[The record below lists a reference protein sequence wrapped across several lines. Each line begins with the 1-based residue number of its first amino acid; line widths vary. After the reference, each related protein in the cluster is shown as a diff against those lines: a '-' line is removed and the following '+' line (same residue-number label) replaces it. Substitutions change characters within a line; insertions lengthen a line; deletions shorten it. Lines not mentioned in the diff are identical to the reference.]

1 MSFPLTHK
9 ADQWITKILA
19 RPGMDEDTLT
29 QKKINWISS
38 IAVTSMIFC
47 VTMVYHIVF
56 PQLKLL
62 IYYGLI
68 LTVIYIQGVIKPLF
82 TYQMG
87 VWRVFIDQGAVV
99 IITFIFILL
108 LGGIANSGGLIF
120 VGLAQVFFS
129 LNFRE
134 KRATLWIFIIYVITV
149 VLAGLLDSRLTVP
162 PEMTP
167 EVNISLYVVNLLWIS
182 GFAMLFVMSFITQ
195 KIKLEHMETDRIRE
209 LDESKTKLYTNITHE
224 FRTPLTIITGM
235 NDLIRSDPDK
245 WLREGSEKIERNAG
259 ILLNL
264 VNQMLDLSRLESGN
278 MPVRMIR
285 GDINTYIRYIVELFQ
300 SMAALSRI
308 SLNYSPRESVLV
320 IDYEPE
326 KLLQIISNLVSNALK
341 FTQPT
346 GRVEVSSAL
355 RDDGWL
361 EIRVSDTG
369 QGIPENHLP
378 YIFDRFYRVDE
389 YNANSSVGSGLGLSL
404 TRELVKLLGGTIV
417 AGSIYGEGTE
427 FVINLPVTHDAP
439 LQETP
444 ALHEMKGGILSYLQT
459 GRRSDALSQALNHK
473 HYEKPLL
480 LVVDDNAD
488 VVYYLIS
495 LLERNFDLIVA
506 SNGKEGIMKAVEFVP
521 DIILS
526 DVMMPVMDGISMLDT
541 VKNDFRTSHIP
552 VVLLTAKAD
561 IASRLEGLERGADAY
576 ITKPFNRE
584 ELKVQLRAL
593 ISQRIKLQERYA
605 GFGTLVLTEDK
616 DFHYEDTFMR
626 RIREIML
633 VNLGDEGFD
642 IHRLSNEMA
651 MSRTQLYRKFRSLTN
666 MTITEYLRS
675 LRLHRAKELLHDSLL
690 TVAETAYRTGFK
702 NVSHFS
708 RVFKREFGENPSALR
723 K

>member
-1 MSFPLTHK
+1 MSSSLTLK

-19 RPGMDEDTLT
+19 RPGMDDDTIT

-47 VTMVYHIVF
+47 VTMVYHILF
-56 PQLKLL
+56 PQLKIL
-62 IYYGLI
+62 IYYGFI
-68 LTVIYIQGVIKPLF
+68 LTAIYLQGVIIPLF
-82 TYQMG
+82 SYQIG
-87 VWRVFIDQGAVV
+87 VWHAFIDQSAVV
-99 IITFIFILL
+99 IITFICILL
-108 LGGIANSGGLIF
+108 LGGIPTSGGLIF

-134 KRATLWIFIIYVITV
+134 KRATIWIFIIYFITV
-149 VLAGLLDSRLTVP
+149 VLAGVLHPRLTVP
-162 PEMTP
+162 SEMTA

-195 KIKLEHMETDRIRE
+195 KIKIEHMETDRIRE
-209 LDESKTKLYTNITHE
+209 LDEAKTRLYTNITHE

-235 NDLIRSDPDK
+235 NDLIRSDPVK
-245 WLREGSEKIERNAG
+245 WLGEGSEKIDRNAR

-264 VNQMLDLSRLESGN
+264 VNQMLDLSRLESGR

-285 GDINTYIRYIVELFQ
+285 ADVNSYIRYIVELFQ
-300 SMAALSRI
+300 SMAALAKV
-308 SLNYSPRESVLV
+308 SLNYTPAESSVI

-326 KLLQIISNLVSNALK
+326 KLLHIISNLISNAIK
-341 FTQPT
+341 FTQSH

-355 RDDGWL
+355 MDGSRF

-369 QGIPENHLP
+369 HGIPENHLP
-378 YIFDRFYRVDE
+378 YIFDRFYRVE
-389 YNANSSVGSGLGLSL
+389 EHNGNATSGSGLGLSL
-404 TRELVKLLGGTIV
+404 TKEMVKLLGGTIT

-427 FVINLPVTHDAP
+427 FVIDLPVTTDAP
-439 LQETP
+439 LQEGP
-444 ALHEMKGGILSYLQT
+444 LLHEMKGRISAYLLSGTRNETHSRALT
-459 GRRSDALSQALNHK
+459 LRRN
-473 HYEKPLL
+473 EKPML
-480 LVVDDNAD
+480 LVVEDNYD
-488 VVYYLIS
+488 VVFYLMS
-495 LLERNFDLIVA
+495 LLERDYDLIVA
-506 SNGKEGIMKAVEFVP
+506 ANGEEGVLKAVEYVP

-526 DVMMPVMDGISMLDT
+526 DVMMPVMDGITMLDS

-576 ITKPFNRE
+576 ITKPFEQE
-584 ELKVQLRAL
+584 ELRVQLRAL

-605 GFGTLVLTEDK
+605 GFGSPGFMEDK
-616 DFHYEDTFMR
+616 DFHYEDSFMR
-626 RIREIML
+626 RVREIML
-633 VNLGDEGFD
+633 TNLADEGFD

-666 MTITEYLRS
+666 MAITEYMRY
-675 LRLHRAKELLHDSLL
+675 LRLQRAKQMLNETTL

-708 RVFKREFGENPSALR
+708 RVFKREFGENPSTVR

>member
-68 LTVIYIQGVIKPLF
+68 LTAIYLQGVIKPLF

-87 VWRVFIDQGAVV
+87 VWRVFIDQSAVV

-108 LGGIANSGGLIF
+108 LGGIPNSGGLIF

-149 VLAGLLDSRLTVP
+149 VLAGLLHSRLTVP

-182 GFAMLFVMSFITQ
+182 GFAMLFVLNFITQ
-195 KIKLEHMETDRIRE
+195 KIKLEHMETDRVRE

-235 NDLIRSDPDK
+235 NDLIRSDPVK
-245 WLREGSEKIERNAG
+245 WLGEGSEKIERNAG

-285 GDINTYIRYIVELFQ
+285 GDINKYIRYIVELFQ

-308 SLNYSPRESVLV
+308 SLNYSSRESVVV

-341 FTQPT
+341 FTQPS

-361 EIRVSDTG
+361 EIRVSDNG

-389 YNANSSVGSGLGLSL
+389 YNTNSSVGSGLGLSL
-404 TRELVKLLGGTIV
+404 TRELVKLLGGTIA

-427 FVINLPVTHDAP
+427 FVITLPVTHDAP

-459 GRRSDALSQALNHK
+459 GKRTDALSQALNHK
-473 HYEKPLL
+473 HHEKPML

-495 LLERNFDLIVA
+495 LLERDFDLIVA

-708 RVFKREFGENPSALR
+708 RVFKREFGENPSAIR
-723 K
+723 R

>member
-9 ADQWITKILA
+9 ADQFITKILA

-56 PQLKLL
+56 PELKLL
-62 IYYGLI
+62 IYYGFI
-68 LTVIYIQGVIKPLF
+68 LTAIYLQGVILPLF
-82 TYQMG
+82 TYHIG
-87 VWRVFIDQGAVV
+87 VWRGFIDQSGVV

-149 VLAGLLDSRLTVP
+149 VLAGVLDSRLTVP
-162 PEMTP
+162 PEMTR

-182 GFAMLFVMSFITQ
+182 GFAMLFVLNFITQ
-195 KIKLEHMETDRIRE
+195 KIKLEHMETERVRE

-235 NDLIRSDPDK
+235 NDLIRSDPGK
-245 WLREGSEKIERNAG
+245 WLSEGSEKIERNAG

-264 VNQMLDLSRLESGN
+264 VNQMLDLARLESGN

-285 GDINTYIRYIVELFQ
+285 GDMNTYIRYIVELFR
-300 SMAALSRI
+300 SLAALSRI
-308 SLNYSPRESVLV
+308 SLNYTPRETEVV

-341 FTQPT
+341 FTQSN

-355 RDDGWL
+355 RDDGWF
-361 EIRVSDTG
+361 EIRVSDNG

-378 YIFDRFYRVDE
+378 HIFDRFYRVDE
-389 YNANSSVGSGLGLSL
+389 YTTDSSVGSGLGLSL

-417 AGSIYGEGTE
+417 AGSIFGEGTE
-427 FVINLPVTHDAP
+427 FVINLPVTRDAP
-439 LQETP
+439 LQEAP
-444 ALHEMKGGILSYLQT
+444 ALHEMKGGILTYLQT
-459 GRRSDALSQALNHK
+459 GKRSDALSQALNRK
-473 HYEKPLL
+473 HHEKPML

-495 LLERNFDLIVA
+495 LLERDFDLIVA

-526 DVMMPVMDGISMLDT
+526 DVMMPVMDGISMLDA

-605 GFGTLVLTEDK
+605 GFGTLLLTEDK

-626 RIREIML
+626 RIREIMI

-690 TVAETAYRTGFK
+690 TVAETAYMTGFK

-708 RVFKREFGENPSALR
+708 RVFKREFGENPSAIR
-723 K
+723 R

>member
-1 MSFPLTHK
+1 MSFPLIHK

-38 IAVTSMIFC
+38 IAVTSMILC

-56 PQLKLL
+56 PELKLL
-62 IYYGLI
+62 IYYGFI
-68 LTVIYIQGVIKPLF
+68 LTAIYLQGVIMPLI

-87 VWRVFIDQGAVV
+87 VWRVFIDQSAVV

-108 LGGIANSGGLIF
+108 LGGIPNSGGLIF

-162 PEMTP
+162 PEMTA

-195 KIKLEHMETDRIRE
+195 KIKLEHMETDRVRE

-235 NDLIRSDPDK
+235 NDLIRSDPVK
-245 WLREGSEKIERNAG
+245 WLSEGSEKIERNAG

-264 VNQMLDLSRLESGN
+264 VNQMLDLSRLETGN

-285 GDINTYIRYIVELFQ
+285 GNINTYLRYIVELFQ
-300 SMAALSRI
+300 SMAALSRV
-308 SLNYSPRESVLV
+308 SLNFSACERVVV

-341 FTQPT
+341 FTQPN

-355 RDDGWL
+355 RNDGWF
-361 EIRVSDTG
+361 EIRVSDNG

-389 YNANSSVGSGLGLSL
+389 YNTNSSVGSGLGLSL

-427 FVINLPVTHDAP
+427 FVINLPVTHDAL
-439 LQETP
+439 LQEDP
-444 ALHEMKGGILSYLQT
+444 ALHEMKGGILTYLQT
-459 GRRSDALSQALNHK
+459 GKRSDALSQALKHK
-473 HYEKPLL
+473 HHEKPML

-495 LLERNFDLIVA
+495 LLERDFDLIVA
-506 SNGKEGIMKAVEFVP
+506 SNGNEGILKAVEFVP

-526 DVMMPVMDGISMLDT
+526 DVMMPVMDGIRMLDT

-576 ITKPFNRE
+576 ITKPFYKE

-708 RVFKREFGENPSALR
+708 RVFKREFGENPSAIKR
-723 K
+723 

>member
-1 MSFPLTHK
+1 MSFPLIHK
-9 ADQWITKILA
+9 VDQWITRILA

-29 QKKINWISS
+29 QKKINWIASVS
-38 IAVTSMIFC
+38 VTTMIFFL
-47 VTMVYHIVF
+47 TLAYHIIF
-56 PQLKLL
+56 PQLRIL
-62 IYYGLI
+62 IYYGFF
-68 LTVIYIQGVIKPLF
+68 LTIVFLQGVIYPLIF
-82 TYQMG
+82 SRIG
-87 VWRVFIDQGAVV
+87 IWLLLVDQTLVA
-99 IITFIFILL
+99 IATFIAILM
-108 LGGIANSGGLIF
+108 LGGIPYSGGLVV
-120 VGLAQVFFS
+120 VGLALIFFS
-129 LNFRE
+129 FNFRR
-134 KRATLWIFIIYVITV
+134 KGQSVWIYVVYVITII
-149 VLAGLLDSRLTVP
+149 LAGILNPYLTVP
-162 PEMTP
+162 PEMTT
-167 EVNISLYVVNLLWIS
+167 EVNISLFVVNLVWIS
-182 GFAMLFVMSFITQ
+182 TSAMIFVMSFIAQ
-195 KIKLEHMETDRIRE
+195 RVKLERSETDRIKE
-209 LDESKTKLYTNITHE
+209 IDEARTRLYTNITHE

-235 NDLIRSDPDK
+235 NDLIRSDPVK
-245 WLREGSEKIERNAG
+245 WLSEGSEKIERNAG

-264 VNQMLDLSRLESGN
+264 VNQMLDLARLESGN

-285 GDINTYIRYIVELFQ
+285 GDLNTYIRYIVELFR
-300 SMAALSRI
+300 SLAALSRI
-308 SLNYSPRESVLV
+308 SLNYTPRETEVV

-341 FTQPT
+341 FTQPN

-355 RDDGWL
+355 RDDGWF
-361 EIRVSDTG
+361 EIRVSDNG

-389 YNANSSVGSGLGLSL
+389 YNTDSSGGSGLGLSL
-404 TRELVKLLGGTIV
+404 TRELVKLLGGRIV

-427 FVINLPVTHDAP
+427 FVITLPVTRDAP

-444 ALHEMKGGILSYLQT
+444 ALHEMKGGMLTYLQT
-459 GRRSDALSQALNHK
+459 GKRSDALSPVLNSKRH
-473 HYEKPLL
+473 EKPML

-495 LLERNFDLIVA
+495 LLERDFDLIVA
-506 SNGKEGIMKAVEFVP
+506 SNGNEGIMKAVEFVP

-526 DVMMPVMDGISMLDT
+526 DVMMPVMDGIRMLDT

-605 GFGTLVLTEDK
+605 GIGTLVLTEDK
-616 DFHYEDTFMR
+616 DFHHEDTFMR

-675 LRLHRAKELLHDSLL
+675 LRLHRAKELLHDSFL

-708 RVFKREFGENPSALR
+708 RVFKREFGENPSSIR
-723 K
+723 R

>member
-389 YNANSSVGSGLGLSL
+389 YNTNSSVGSGLGLSL

>member
-1 MSFPLTHK
+1 MSFPLIHK
-9 ADQWITKILA
+9 ADQWIIKILA

-56 PQLKLL
+56 PELKLL
-62 IYYGLI
+62 IYYGFI
-68 LTVIYIQGVIKPLF
+68 LTAIYLQGVIMPLF

-87 VWRVFIDQGAVV
+87 VWRVFIDQSAVV

-108 LGGIANSGGLIF
+108 LGGIPNSGGLIF

-162 PEMTP
+162 PEMTA

-195 KIKLEHMETDRIRE
+195 KIKLEHMETNRVRE
-209 LDESKTKLYTNITHE
+209 LDASKTKLYTNITHE

-235 NDLIRSDPDK
+235 NDLIRSDPVK
-245 WLREGSEKIERNAG
+245 WLSEGSEKIERNAG

-264 VNQMLDLSRLESGN
+264 VNQMLDLSRLETGN

-285 GDINTYIRYIVELFQ
+285 GNINTYLRYIVELFQ
-300 SMAALSRI
+300 SMAALSRV
-308 SLNYSPRESVLV
+308 SLNFSSCESVVV

-341 FTQPT
+341 FTPPN

-355 RDDGWL
+355 RNDGWF
-361 EIRVSDTG
+361 EIRVCDNG

-389 YNANSSVGSGLGLSL
+389 YNTNSSVGSGLGLSL

-427 FVINLPVTHDAP
+427 FVINLPVTHDA
-439 LQETP
+439 LLEEGP
-444 ALHEMKGGILSYLQT
+444 ALHEMKGGILTYLQT
-459 GRRSDALSQALNHK
+459 AKRGDPLSQALKHK
-473 HYEKPLL
+473 HHEKPML

-495 LLERNFDLIVA
+495 LLERDFDLIVA
-506 SNGKEGIMKAVEFVP
+506 SNGKEGILKAVEYVP

-526 DVMMPVMDGISMLDT
+526 DVMMPVMDGIRMLDT

-576 ITKPFNRE
+576 ITKPFNKE

-616 DFHYEDTFMR
+616 DLHYEDTFMR

-675 LRLHRAKELLHDSLL
+675 LRLHRAKELLHDSVL
-690 TVAETAYRTGFK
+690 TVAETAYRTGFR

-708 RVFKREFGENPSALR
+708 RVFKREFGENPSAIR
-723 K
+723 R

>member
-1 MSFPLTHK
+1 MSFLLTHK
-9 ADQWITKILA
+9 ADQWIIKILA

-68 LTVIYIQGVIKPLF
+68 LTAIYLQGVIKPLF

-87 VWRVFIDQGAVV
+87 VWRVFIDQSAVV

-108 LGGIANSGGLIF
+108 LGGIPNSGGLIF

-195 KIKLEHMETDRIRE
+195 KIKLEHIETDRVRE

-245 WLREGSEKIERNAG
+245 WLGEGSEKIERNAG

-285 GDINTYIRYIVELFQ
+285 GDLNTYIRYIVELFQ

-308 SLNYSPRESVLV
+308 SLNYSPRESAVV

-341 FTQPT
+341 FTQPN

-355 RDDGWL
+355 TDDGWF
-361 EIRVSDTG
+361 EIRVSDNG

-389 YNANSSVGSGLGLSL
+389 YNTNSSVGSGLGLSL

-444 ALHEMKGGILSYLQT
+444 ALHEMKGRILTYLQT
-459 GRRSDALSQALNHK
+459 GRRSDALSQSLNRK
-473 HYEKPLL
+473 HHEKPML

-495 LLERNFDLIVA
+495 LLERDFDLIVA
-506 SNGKEGIMKAVEFVP
+506 SNGKEGILKAVEFVP

-584 ELKVQLRAL
+584 ELKIQLRAL
-593 ISQRIKLQERYA
+593 ISQRMKLQERYA
-605 GFGTLVLTEDK
+605 GFGTLVLTENK

-675 LRLHRAKELLHDSLL
+675 LRLHRAKELLHVSFL